1 MEEPGRPHSPD
12 AFLVG
17 TGAEA
22 GLPRFLAALVALKKK
37 MRMERPNRQMGV
49 DLLK

>member
-17 TGAEA
+17 MGAEA
-22 GLPRFLAALVALKKK
+22 RLPRFLAALAALKK

-49 DLLK
+49 DLPK